1 MDGKLKEQYMRAIIR
16 FRKFGIVLPYTSDL
30 NMTELVVMR
39 GLEENCPYSD
49 NNISISEVQD
59 GLHITKS
66 AISQMMN
73 SLEKKGFIQRKID
86 TEDRRKIVVTLTK
99 AGKDILKE
107 TKESANQNLDKI
119 ISNLGDD
126 NTKQFIELLNQVS
139 DIAEELKEG
148 KSKNEKV
155 NDYK

>member
-1 MDGKLKEQYMRAIIR
+1 MDRKLKEQYMRAIIR
-16 FRKFGIVLPYTSDL
+16 FRKFGIILPHTSDL
-30 NMTELVVMR
+30 NTTELVVMR
-39 GLEENCPYSD
+39 GLEGNCPYSE

-73 SLEKKGFIQRKID
+73 SLEKKGFIERKID
-86 TEDRRKIVVTLTK
+86 TEDRRKIVVTLTQ

-107 TKESANQNLDKI
+107 TKESANYNLNEI
-119 ISNLGDD
+119 ISNLGDE
-126 NTKQFIELLNQVS
+126 NTKQFIDLLNQVS
-139 DIAEELKEG
+139 DISEELKKG

-155 NDYK
+155 ND